1 MGDDCARHSVLQRNK
16 SVMRVLVAC
25 EYSGVVRDAFARRG
39 HDSWSCDL
47 IDTEQP
53 ENHIRGNVIDILADK
68 WGEE

>member
-1 MGDDCARHSVLQRNK
+1 
-16 SVMRVLVAC
+16 MRVLVAC

-53 ENHIRGNVIDILADK
+53 GNHIRGNVIDILADK